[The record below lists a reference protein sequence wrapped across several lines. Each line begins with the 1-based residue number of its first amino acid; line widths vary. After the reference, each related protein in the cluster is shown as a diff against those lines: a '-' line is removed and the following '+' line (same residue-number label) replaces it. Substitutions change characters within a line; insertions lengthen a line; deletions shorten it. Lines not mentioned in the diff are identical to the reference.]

1 MWKQDKRCEQ
11 YNNRLGST
19 VVWLLSFLKQKK
31 QSCIASINYYYDIS
45 RFILE
50 NVVYFQG
57 GLGDDLIY
65 LEYDSHLIAHSI
77 RLHDPSGVCS
87 FLLHLAL
94 RNNLILPLVI
104 LLICLWR
111 FSNDSLSSWYWQ
123 SRQNLKDFS
132 TELFRLCLLRLV
144 AQIDERL
151 CVWLSREREREKWS
165 GRWCNISIRSKVRP
179 PPPWNNPMECLL

>member
-1 MWKQDKRCEQ
+1 M
-11 YNNRLGST
+11 
-19 VVWLLSFLKQKK
+19 WLLPFWSKKK

-45 RFILE
+45 RIILE

-144 AQIDERL
+144 ASNRREAL
-151 CVWLSREREREKWS
+151 CVAVKREREREVE
-165 GRWCNISIRSKVRP
+165 RQ
-179 PPPWNNPMECLL
+179 MM